1 MVFFNRFKK
10 LFTIQFIIISQ
21 IAISQTSYISTFDE
35 IAKVY
40 VNPSGAYFGISTSGG
55 FVAWGL
61 ASAGGVLTDEVKN
74 LLMAEV
80 NNGDYV
86 VQVESTKEAFT
97 VLFSSG
103 VVITWGSED
112 QTCIGDRDDCS
123 NRLTGVKKIYD
134 NGNSFLVEKID
145 GTLQTWGNPSY
156 GGDIEDGG
164 IFDPEN
170 REIVKVVT
178 NDNAY
183 AVLFDDGSVVSWGD
197 IDDIYYPYW
206 ISDNPYLIDSGVTKL
221 FAYGFG
227 FMAVGPDLEPTI
239 WGESYLNDD
248 LSTLTLENY
257 SEDIDYTFYSGNY
270 MDYISAA
277 AVLSSEGRV
286 FTWGSEYF
294 GNSSSVSSILNDPDH
309 GQIKDLKITY
319 GFSPVAGALTRN
331 NEFLIWGDDDD
342 EFSSYTGIVN
352 NVSDFYSNKYAFALL
367 LDDGSVTTFGDSDYG
382 GVVPTGTTGIKKIYA
397 NDWAFAALNTNDELT
412 VWGDELEGGLNNSG
426 KSLNNIVQ
434 VYSSPKEVETSAFA
448 ALNTSNEL
456 IVWGG
461 FSGVLTPPT
470 DTSVVEVYVATG
482 SFSVLYSD
490 GTLQVIDASNEYN
503 ISETET
509 LNDSSVSPPVVTN
522 IHTNGNT
529 IFYDKTPEL
538 YGTAEPWSTIIIKDS
553 SGNLIASNTRTQ
565 QDGRWYTNVNELGY
579 GNHTLIVESWFPS
592 RSGESTITFQIKKR
606 PNSFEAT
613 LPNGHEIEA
622 YKYNIRETGFKL
634 FSWDGNNLSEIN
646 ADESSTYRGRIKNIP
661 NSKIVL
667 SWYPNGDWFIS
678 ELYDK
683 GGSSINNLRYNIT
696 EASNYQEIN
705 IPFNDTDGGASKAKY
720 HFDAGFSSYWDLMQ
734 KMLNG
739 DPERGT
745 RDESEWNI
753 GYNIEDGLTMYETW
767 INLHDYTMTR
777 DLNLSL
783 SLQSL
788 VLPVK
793 PTNAPSDGWNTDQGR
808 FSPRSHLKNLG
819 VTKTTYVE
827 DNGSGITLD
836 NVYVHPDIPVS
847 PMWWFHYDGGGLAG
861 PKEWDKNYR
870 TNYVNINKWGSGT
883 GAHEI
888 GHSLGLGHYNTCADA
903 MGGGGMNW
911 FGRDSRERATE
922 YLDEYPRLKIDATY
936 SDPVHPYAN
945 DLYGTAPTSGTL
957 SFDITNINFDSNGES
972 VVLKDVSA
980 YSLRGGTVTMTS
992 STQFRYT
999 PPENFKG
1006 KDEFGYIIK
1015 SGSGTNE
1022 FNSSGIVYVDVH
1034 DSNSLVVH
1042 YGFDETDH
1050 SVINNLSFQG
1060 KTTLGTFVGDR
1071 IKDVTTSGIVSNAL
1085 ELDGRTGI
1093 LLNDLVD
1100 PLDGSQT
1107 TSLWIKPTDLTTGV
1121 IYDTGAKT
1129 STNKSGISI
1138 NIKEGNINFY
1148 VNPEG
1153 LTEDEGIIIS
1163 KPLSSADLRNDG
1175 WANIALV
1182 IDRNNSNSSVSAYWN
1197 GNLIESK
1204 AISSTAIIKG
1214 KTQYGII
1221 PSSIGFLADGNAD
1234 FNNLQYGLN
1243 GGFKGLVDEFKVF
1256 NYALSSSEIQSL
1268 YNDTPSNTAPSQSTV
1283 DGLFNTPI
1291 LNGSFEGGR
1300 PLIGFLKKDWN
1311 KFGSTAK
1318 KSRAL
1323 YSYNGQ
1329 ESEWTTNILPNINA
1343 LDLSFLE
1350 LRKVNWSSSSGVFQQ
1365 IGYFKSALKFHLR
1378 LKTATKKSGE
1388 YAGLKVSLYAGGS
1401 PIYNELALNSS
1412 EYDNSYFDAP
1422 VLLDSWIA
1430 ESGSFSNTG
1439 DFIELRSKLFDMA
1452 TISGIDENTPLSIQ
1466 FETTSSSKGNTTFL
1480 DDIELILSNGEDP
1493 NIESILLNSDNTG
1506 IEIIFSEDLFADFE
1520 EGIASG
1526 KISSSNFNFTLN
1538 SSTATLTNSNPIS
1551 FEVEDTTESQGKKYI
1566 LGFGLNGTI
1575 ANGDSITLDINP
1587 VPFDIE
1593 GNSLTFDQESMTLFF
1608 TVNNAPTVTDVA
1620 KTTNEDT
1627 AVEITLTGSDIDEDS
1642 LTFSTGE
1649 ATNGTVSLDGAVATY
1664 TPNANFNGTD
1674 SFTYTANDGTT
1685 DSAEATITVTVSA
1698 VNDIPTVADVAVST
1712 TEDTAVEI
1720 TLTGSDI
1727 DEDSLTFSI
1736 GEATNGTVSLDGA
1749 VATYT
1754 PNANFNG
1761 TDSFTY
1767 TANDGT
1773 TDSAEATITVTVSA
1787 VNDLPTVADVAVSTT
1802 EDTAVEITLTG
1813 SDIDEDSLT
1822 FSIGEATNGTVSL
1835 DGAVATYTPNANFNG
1850 TDSFTYTANDG
1861 TTDSTEA
1868 TITVTV
1874 TAVLNVDDEVYNNSI
1889 RIFPNPTK
1897 DILFLEGNKNT
1908 VEISIYDL
1916 LGKKVISKM
1925 IANSINVRELT
1936 KGVYL
1941 IIISDRGHRFSFK
1954 FIKN

>member
-1 MVFFNRFKK
+1 MFMVFSNRLKK

-40 VNPSGAYFGISTSGG
+40 VNPSGAYFGITTSGG

-456 IVWGG
+456 IVWGS

-470 DTSVVEVYVATG
+470 DTTVVEVYIAEG

-490 GTLQVIDASNEYN
+490 GTLKVIDARYEYN
-503 ISETET
+503 ISETAPP
-509 LNDSSVSPPVVTN
+509 NNSSVSPPVVTN
-522 IHTNGNT
+522 INTNGNT
-529 IFYDKTPEL
+529 ILYDKTPDL
-538 YGTAEPWSTIIIKDS
+538 YGTAEPWSTIRIKDS

-565 QDGRWYTNVNELGY
+565 QDGRWYANVNELGY
-579 GNHTLIVESWFPS
+579 GNHTLTVESWFPT

-613 LPNGHEIEA
+613 LPNGYEIEA

-683 GGSSINNLRYNIT
+683 GGSSIKNLRYNVT

-753 GYNIEDGLTMYETW
+753 GYNIEDGLTLFETW

-793 PTNAPSDGWNTDQGR
+793 PTNALSDGWNTDQGR

-883 GAHEI
+883 GSHEI

-922 YLDEYPRLKIDATY
+922 YLDEYPRLKIDDTY

-945 DLYGTAPTSGTL
+945 DLYGTAL
-957 SFDITNINFDSNGES
+957 
-972 VVLKDVSA
+972 
-980 YSLRGGTVTMTS
+980 
-992 STQFRYT
+992 
-999 PPENFKG
+999 
-1006 KDEFGYIIK
+1006 
-1015 SGSGTNE
+1015 
-1022 FNSSGIVYVDVH
+1022 
-1034 DSNSLVVH
+1034 
-1042 YGFDETDH
+1042 
-1050 SVINNLSFQG
+1050 
-1060 KTTLGTFVGDR
+1060 
-1071 IKDVTTSGIVSNAL
+1071 
-1085 ELDGRTGI
+1085 
-1093 LLNDLVD
+1093 
-1100 PLDGSQT
+1100 
-1107 TSLWIKPTDLTTGV
+1107 SLW
-1121 IYDTGAKT
+1121 Y
-1129 STNKSGISI
+1129 
-1138 NIKEGNINFY
+1138 
-1148 VNPEG
+1148 
-1153 LTEDEGIIIS
+1153 
-1163 KPLSSADLRNDG
+1163 
-1175 WANIALV
+1175 
-1182 IDRNNSNSSVSAYWN
+1182 
-1197 GNLIESK
+1197 
-1204 AISSTAIIKG
+1204 
-1214 KTQYGII
+1214 
-1221 PSSIGFLADGNAD
+1221 
-1234 FNNLQYGLN
+1234 
-1243 GGFKGLVDEFKVF
+1243 
-1256 NYALSSSEIQSL
+1256 
-1268 YNDTPSNTAPSQSTV
+1268 
-1283 DGLFNTPI
+1283 
-1291 LNGSFEGGR
+1291 SF
-1300 PLIGFLKKDWN
+1300 F
-1311 KFGSTAK
+1311 
-1318 KSRAL
+1318 
-1323 YSYNGQ
+1323 
-1329 ESEWTTNILPNINA
+1329 
-1343 LDLSFLE
+1343 
-1350 LRKVNWSSSSGVFQQ
+1350 
-1365 IGYFKSALKFHLR
+1365 
-1378 LKTATKKSGE
+1378 
-1388 YAGLKVSLYAGGS
+1388 
-1401 PIYNELALNSS
+1401 
-1412 EYDNSYFDAP
+1412 
-1422 VLLDSWIA
+1422 
-1430 ESGSFSNTG
+1430 
-1439 DFIELRSKLFDMA
+1439 
-1452 TISGIDENTPLSIQ
+1452 
-1466 FETTSSSKGNTTFL
+1466 
-1480 DDIELILSNGEDP
+1480 
-1493 NIESILLNSDNTG
+1493 
-1506 IEIIFSEDLFADFE
+1506 
-1520 EGIASG
+1520 
-1526 KISSSNFNFTLN
+1526 
-1538 SSTATLTNSNPIS
+1538 
-1551 FEVEDTTESQGKKYI
+1551 
-1566 LGFGLNGTI
+1566 
-1575 ANGDSITLDINP
+1575 
-1587 VPFDIE
+1587 
-1593 GNSLTFDQESMTLFF
+1593 
-1608 TVNNAPTVTDVA
+1608 
-1620 KTTNEDT
+1620 
-1627 AVEITLTGSDIDEDS
+1627 
-1642 LTFSTGE
+1642 
-1649 ATNGTVSLDGAVATY
+1649 
-1664 TPNANFNGTD
+1664 
-1674 SFTYTANDGTT
+1674 
-1685 DSAEATITVTVSA
+1685 
-1698 VNDIPTVADVAVST
+1698 
-1712 TEDTAVEI
+1712 
-1720 TLTGSDI
+1720 
-1727 DEDSLTFSI
+1727 
-1736 GEATNGTVSLDGA
+1736 
-1749 VATYT
+1749 
-1754 PNANFNG
+1754 
-1761 TDSFTY
+1761 
-1767 TANDGT
+1767 
-1773 TDSAEATITVTVSA
+1773 
-1787 VNDLPTVADVAVSTT
+1787 
-1802 EDTAVEITLTG
+1802 
-1813 SDIDEDSLT
+1813 
-1822 FSIGEATNGTVSL
+1822 
-1835 DGAVATYTPNANFNG
+1835 
-1850 TDSFTYTANDG
+1850 
-1861 TTDSTEA
+1861 
-1868 TITVTV
+1868 
-1874 TAVLNVDDEVYNNSI
+1874 
-1889 RIFPNPTK
+1889 
-1897 DILFLEGNKNT
+1897 
-1908 VEISIYDL
+1908 
-1916 LGKKVISKM
+1916 
-1925 IANSINVRELT
+1925 
-1936 KGVYL
+1936 
-1941 IIISDRGHRFSFK
+1941 
-1954 FIKN
+1954 

>member
-1 MVFFNRFKK
+1 VNRLRVILILTFFVN
-10 LFTIQFIIISQ
+10 Q
-21 IAISQTSYISTFDE
+21 IATSQTSYESTFNE

-40 VNPSGAYFGISTSGG
+40 ANPSGAYFGITTSGG
-55 FVAWGL
+55 FVAWGQ
-61 ASAGGVLTDEVKN
+61 SDAGGVLTDTVKN

-86 VQVESTKEAFT
+86 VQVESTEGAFA
-97 VLFSSG
+97 VLFSSE
-103 VVITWGSED
+103 VVITWGSAD
-112 QTCIGDRDDCS
+112 QTCIGDKVAPCS
-123 NRLTGVKKIYD
+123 NELIGVKKIYS

-145 GTLQTWGNPSY
+145 GTLQTWGNDSY
-156 GGDIEDGG
+156 GGDIEDGY
-164 IFDPEN
+164 IFDLQN
-170 REIVKVVT
+170 KEIVKVVT

-197 IDDIYYPYW
+197 IDDNGSYYW
-206 ISDNPYLIDSGVTKL
+206 ISDNPYNKIDSGVTKL

-227 FMAVGPDLEPTI
+227 FMAMGPDLEPTI
-239 WGESYLNDD
+239 WGESYLNGFDN

-270 MDYISAA
+270 VDYISAA

-294 GNSSSVSSILNDPDH
+294 GDSSSFSSILNDPDH
-309 GQIKDLKITY
+309 GQIKDLKITN
-319 GFSPVAGALTRN
+319 GFSHVAGALTSN
-331 NEFLIWGDDDD
+331 NEFLLWGDDDD
-342 EFSSYTGIVN
+342 EFLSYTGIVN

-367 LDDGSVTTFGDSDYG
+367 MDDGSVTTFGDSDYG
-382 GVVPTGTTGIKKIYA
+382 GEVPLGTTGIKQIYA
-397 NDWAFAALNTNDELT
+397 NDWAFAALNTNNELT
-412 VWGDELEGGLNNSG
+412 VWGDVNEGGENNSG
-426 KSLNNIVQ
+426 ESLNNIVE
-434 VYSSPKEVETSAFA
+434 VYPSQKEAGTSAFA

-456 IVWGG
+456 IVWGS
-461 FSGVLTPPT
+461 FSGVVTPT
-470 DTSVVEVYVATG
+470 TGASVVEVYTADG

-490 GTLQVIDASNEYN
+490 GTLKVIDASRFYN
-503 ISETET
+503 KSETAAP
-509 LNDSSVSPPVVTN
+509 NNSSVSPPVVTN
-522 IHTNGNT
+522 INTNGNT
-529 IFYDKTPEL
+529 IVYDKTPEL
-538 YGTAEPWSTIIIKDS
+538 YGTAEPWSTIRIKDS

-565 QDGRWYTNVNELGY
+565 QDGRWYANVNELGY
-579 GNHTLIVESWFPS
+579 GNHTLTVESWFPT

-613 LPNGHEIEA
+613 LPNGYEIEA
-622 YKYNIRETGFKL
+622 YKYNIRENGFKL

-683 GGSSINNLRYNIT
+683 GGSSIKNLRYNVT
-696 EASNYQEIN
+696 EASNYREIN

-753 GYNIEDGLTMYETW
+753 GYNIEDGLTLFETW

-793 PTNAPSDGWNTDQGR
+793 PTNAPSEGWNTDQGR

-819 VTKTTYVE
+819 VTKTSYVE
-827 DNGSGITLD
+827 DNGSGITLN

-861 PKEWDKNYR
+861 RKDWDKNYR

-922 YLDEYPRLKIDATY
+922 YLEEYPRLKIDATY

-945 DLYGTAPTSGTL
+945 DLYGTVPTSGTL

-972 VVLKDVSA
+972 VVLKDVSSS
-980 YSLRGGTVTMTS
+980 SLRGGTISMTS
-992 STQFRYT
+992 STQFTYK

-1071 IKDVTTSGIVSNAL
+1071 IKDVTTSGIVSSAL

-1100 PLDGSQT
+1100 PLSDSQT
-1107 TSLWIKPTDLTTGV
+1107 ISLWIKPTDLTTGV

-1138 NIKEGNINFY
+1138 NIKEGNLNFY

-1153 LTEDEGIIIS
+1153 LMEDEGIIIS

-1182 IDRNNSNSSVSAYWN
+1182 IDRSNSNSSVSAYWN
-1197 GNLIESK
+1197 GSLIESK
-1204 AISSTAIIKG
+1204 TISSTAIIKG

-1234 FNNLQYGLN
+1234 LNNLQYELN
-1243 GGFKGLVDEFKVF
+1243 GGFQGLVDEFKLF

-1268 YNDTPSNTAPSQSTV
+1268 YTNTPSNEAPSQSTV

-1300 PLIGFLKKDWN
+1300 PLIGFLKKDWY

-1323 YSYNGQ
+1323 YSYNSQ
-1329 ESEWTTNILPNINA
+1329 DSEWTTNLLPNINA

-1365 IGYFKSALKFHLR
+1365 IGYFKSGLKFHLR

-1388 YAGLKVSLYAGGS
+1388 YAGLKVSLYAGGA

-1430 ESGSFSNTG
+1430 ESNSFSNTA
-1439 DFIELRSKLFDMA
+1439 DFIELKSKLFDMA
-1452 TISGIDENTPLSIQ
+1452 TISGIDENTPLWIQ

-1480 DDIELILSNGEDP
+1480 DDIELVLSN
-1493 NIESILLNSDNTG
+1493 
-1506 IEIIFSEDLFADFE
+1506 
-1520 EGIASG
+1520 
-1526 KISSSNFNFTLN
+1526 
-1538 SSTATLTNSNPIS
+1538 
-1551 FEVEDTTESQGKKYI
+1551 
-1566 LGFGLNGTI
+1566 
-1575 ANGDSITLDINP
+1575 
-1587 VPFDIE
+1587 
-1593 GNSLTFDQESMTLFF
+1593 
-1608 TVNNAPTVTDVA
+1608 
-1620 KTTNEDT
+1620 
-1627 AVEITLTGSDIDEDS
+1627 
-1642 LTFSTGE
+1642 
-1649 ATNGTVSLDGAVATY
+1649 
-1664 TPNANFNGTD
+1664 
-1674 SFTYTANDGTT
+1674 
-1685 DSAEATITVTVSA
+1685 
-1698 VNDIPTVADVAVST
+1698 
-1712 TEDTAVEI
+1712 
-1720 TLTGSDI
+1720 
-1727 DEDSLTFSI
+1727 
-1736 GEATNGTVSLDGA
+1736 
-1749 VATYT
+1749 
-1754 PNANFNG
+1754 
-1761 TDSFTY
+1761 
-1767 TANDGT
+1767 
-1773 TDSAEATITVTVSA
+1773 
-1787 VNDLPTVADVAVSTT
+1787 
-1802 EDTAVEITLTG
+1802 
-1813 SDIDEDSLT
+1813 
-1822 FSIGEATNGTVSL
+1822 
-1835 DGAVATYTPNANFNG
+1835 
-1850 TDSFTYTANDG
+1850 
-1861 TTDSTEA
+1861 
-1868 TITVTV
+1868 TVTV
-1874 TAVLNVDDEVYNNSI
+1874 TLTDTDSDNIVSNSDVVTITATFSESMAATPTFSLSGIVSNAQMSATTSDTVWTYTWTVSTTVTSTTATVSGTDLAGNAYSGTDSITFTIDNTTPTVTLTDTDSDNIVSNSDVVTITATFSESMAATPTFSLSGIVSNAQMSATTSDTVWTYTWTVSTTVTSTTATVSGTDLAGNAYSGTDSITFTIDNTTPTVTLTDTDSDNIVSNSDVVTITATFSESMTATPTLSLSGITFKCTNECYHLRYGLDLHLDRIYFSEFCYSYRFGNRPCWQCLFRNGEYNLWITRYS
-1889 RIFPNPTK
+1889 RLP
-1897 DILFLEGNKNT
+1897 D
-1908 VEISIYDL
+1908 
-1916 LGKKVISKM
+1916 
-1925 IANSINVRELT
+1925 
-1936 KGVYL
+1936 
-1941 IIISDRGHRFSFK
+1941 
-1954 FIKN
+1954 